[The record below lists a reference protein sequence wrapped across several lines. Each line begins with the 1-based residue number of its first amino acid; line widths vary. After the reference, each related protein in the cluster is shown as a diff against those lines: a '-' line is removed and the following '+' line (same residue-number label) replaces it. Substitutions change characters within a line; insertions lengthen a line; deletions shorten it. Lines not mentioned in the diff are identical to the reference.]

1 MFELPYRL
9 PTIINKRLKD
19 PHVVIIGAG
28 ASKAACPTDKNGNTV
43 ALLRDIHEVLGLTD
57 KLKSYGFSESEL
69 SNFEL
74 LFSNINNKSEYGG
87 LQKELEDAVHNYFQ
101 KLMIPDDVTLY
112 DYLVLSLTDKDAI
125 ISFNWDPFLVQAY
138 RRNIDVGNL
147 PQLIFPHGNV
157 GVGIC
162 YDCKIKG
169 YANSLC
175 NNCFKPF
182 SDMPLLFPVGRKN
195 YYDNSIIENEW
206 NIAKNY
212 LIRAAGVTIFG
223 YSAPETD
230 VEAYQL
236 LKNSYQ
242 KSRITSIAPFT
253 IINLAKNK
261 QEQKAKWQEIYND
274 RMLQY
279 TDDFRNTIL
288 WESPR
293 VSLET
298 LFDAILQQQPRHIEK
313 SFKDFDTL
321 EELQTFVKTIDEFD
335 MAV

>member
-1 MFELPYRL
+1 LFEPPYRL
-9 PTIINKRLKD
+9 PTITNKRLKD

-43 ALLRDIHEVLGLTD
+43 PLLRNIHEVLGLTD

-74 LFSNINNKSEYGG
+74 LFSNICGKSEYGG
-87 LQKELEDAVHNYFQ
+87 LQKELEGTVHNYFQ
-101 KLMIPDDVTLY
+101 KLIIRDDVTLY

-125 ISFNWDPFLVQAY
+125 ISFNWDPFLIQAY

-212 LIRAAGVTIFG
+212 LSRAAGVTIFG

-236 LKNSYQ
+236 LKSSYQ
-242 KSRITSIAPFT
+242 KSRITTIAPLT
-253 IINLAKNK
+253 IINLAENE
-261 QEQKAKWQEIYND
+261 QEQKAKWQEIYDD

-279 TDDFRNTIL
+279 TDDFKNTIL

-313 SFKDFDTL
+313 SFKDFVTL